1 MSSNIIYVRV
11 AGEEVPYTRK
21 DIRGM
26 FDSQIKIL
34 KKNLINKEDCKTIDK
49 WLAPEPKE

>member
-1 MSSNIIYVRV
+1 MSNTVYVRV
-11 AGEEVPYTRK
+11 AGELIPYTKK

-26 FDSQIKIL
+26 FESQIRIIKR
-34 KKNLINKEDCKTIDK
+34 NLVNKEDCKTIDK